1 MSEPSIGTFCREPVR
16 ILHGR
21 EIPLTPTVQTSETG
35 IISRPCLHI
44 DTDTWILFFPSTSVR
59 IHPIAFNM
67 RDL

>member
-35 IISRPCLHI
+35 IISRPSLCPL
-44 DTDTWILFFPSTSVR
+44 TLTLGSSSSPQLPYVYT
-59 IHPIAFNM
+59 
-67 RDL
+67 L